1 MCFETKNEA
10 ISYGDTIPQR
20 VKIVENLLGPMR
32 SYHFI
37 ILGIDQEVEN
47 DSGSDDEYEQAE
59 GSDVEQDSGD
69 EGSDMEEGVEQGSD
83 GEEDSDGE
91 GEEVSFINNYCC

>member
-1 MCFETKNEA
+1 
-10 ISYGDTIPQR
+10 
-20 VKIVENLLGPMR
+20 MR
-32 SYHFI
+32 SYTVKYMTNDFKDFYCLWTIILSSLDWKSNHFI

-69 EGSDMEEGVEQGSD
+69 EGSDMEEGGEQGSD